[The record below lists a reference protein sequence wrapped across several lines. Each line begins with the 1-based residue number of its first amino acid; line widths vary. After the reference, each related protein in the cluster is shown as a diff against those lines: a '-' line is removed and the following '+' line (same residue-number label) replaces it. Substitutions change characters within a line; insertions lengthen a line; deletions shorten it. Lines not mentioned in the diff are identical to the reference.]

1 MGYLQII
8 QDRPQAALQE
18 SLKLDFSLKKKNVY
32 HGYHIVSLG
41 FSGIILGHVSRTAEA
56 ARQVLPAPGTERC

>member
-8 QDRPQAALQE
+8 QDSPQAALQE
-18 SLKLDFSLKKKNVY
+18 VCSWTFLKKKKNVY

-41 FSGIILGHVSRTAEA
+41 FSSIILGHVSRTAEVV
-56 ARQVLPAPGTERC
+56 RQVLPTPGTERC

>member
-8 QDRPQAALQE
+8 QDSPQAALQE
-18 SLKLDFSLKKKNVY
+18 VCSWTSLKKKKNVY

-41 FSGIILGHVSRTAEA
+41 FSSIILGHVSRTAEVV
-56 ARQVLPAPGTERC
+56 RQVLLTPGTERC

>member
-18 SLKLDFSLKKKNVY
+18 SLKLDFSLKKKKMYTMV
-32 HGYHIVSLG
+32 
-41 FSGIILGHVSRTAEA
+41 IILSVWDFP
-56 ARQVLPAPGTERC
+56 V